1 MTPTDLPPNLARLAR
16 QMQTLKA
23 QYLNHLGIGTG
34 QALILARI
42 YSSHGT
48 TQTHLCGMLGL
59 DKSTVTRAVNRLVE
73 AGYVEK
79 RRHPADRRS
88 HELLSTNMAK
98 VFGPQFDLADKS
110 LIQALITDFSEE
122 EIEQFGIFLR
132 RASANVHIV
141 LHSRPINRF
150 RRFFN
155 NPNI

>member
-23 QYLNHLGIGTG
+23 QYLDHLGIGTG

-42 YSSHGT
+42 YSNYGI
-48 TQTHLCGMLGL
+48 TQTQLCRMLGL

-79 RRHPADRRS
+79 RRNPADRRS
-88 HELLSTNMAK
+88 HQLMSTNIAR
-98 VFGPQFDLADKS
+98 VWGPQFELADKS
-110 LIQALITDFSEE
+110 LMKALIIDFNEE

-132 RASANVHIV
+132 RASANVHHV
-141 LHSRPINRF
+141 LHSPPVTRF
-150 RRFFN
+150 SRLIN
-155 NPNI
+155 NPSF